1 MNPLRIEPQ
10 SLAGQALLELAL
22 FGAILIMLLGVMVS
36 YGLRY
41 NYQQKTMM
49 DAFRKSLNESTVYER
64 GGQASVT
71 VVSDEHIPDP
81 ANPFAV
87 GSVSPFTS
95 SASVVRSYKMQESAD
110 TEEELPQ
117 MTIQIQG
124 QPLSYKTAAF
134 KDVGNITASLDKYK
148 EIYGDTNV
156 FERIKKSG
164 NYTVIDSCEG
174 QVLSYDG
181 CKRQCR
187 MITNAT
193 FCVRECE
200 RGREPSSKVPPC
212 VTICGQPMDAPAY
225 CGQLDAMFAFAI
237 AAGKPRVMGLQADT
251 TKEASMNNALRKQES
266 GNTITTTDTADWS
279 EDIHR
284 QIVTR
289 NETINVT
296 TTVGEHNTTVWSA
309 DN

>member
-1 MNPLRIEPQ
+1 MNPLRIETL
-10 SLAGQALLELAL
+10 SLRGQALLEVAL
-22 FGAILIMLLGVMVS
+22 FGAILLMLLGVMVS

-49 DAFRKSLNESTVYER
+49 DAFRSSLKESNDTNR

-81 ANPFAV
+81 ANPFAI
-87 GSVSPFTS
+87 GSVSPFIS
-95 SASVVRSYKMQESAD
+95 GASVTRSYKLHESAD

-124 QPLSYKTAAF
+124 ELLNYTTAAF
-134 KDVGNITASLDKYK
+134 RPVGNITASLDKYK
-148 EIYGDTNV
+148 EIYGGTNV
-156 FERIKKSG
+156 YEWPEESG

-174 QVLSYDG
+174 QILSYDT

-187 MITNAT
+187 LITNAT

-200 RGREPSSKVPPC
+200 RGREPSSKAPPC
-212 VTICGQPMDAPAY
+212 ATICGQPMEVPAY
-225 CGQLDAMFAFAI
+225 CGELDNIFAFAI
-237 AAGKPRVMGLQADT
+237 ATGKPRVMGLQADT
-251 TKEASMNNALRKQES
+251 TKEASIDSSLQKQES
-266 GNTITTTDTADWS
+266 AGTITTTDTIKWS
-279 EDIHR
+279 ENIHR

-289 NETINVT
+289 DAVKNVT
-296 TTVGEHNTTVWSA
+296 TTVGENTTQTWP
-309 DN
+309 